1 MIPFNRAGA
10 LEILFESEER
20 LTARSY
26 IKCLA
31 RQFSLPMTQAKKILK
46 SLVDEGELTYQDLYG
61 GTYVV
66 QNFLKPVRV
75 SRHFFL
81 MPPGIK
87 SKARP
92 HDREI
97 SIVPGISFGS
107 GHHPTTRLCLEA
119 LDTLF
124 WGDLDI
130 AFDRRQ
136 GGIDIGTGSG
146 VLAIAMCL
154 AGLPLCRAFD
164 IDPVSVAEA
173 RQNVAANGLD
183 HCIPVVED
191 YLSTVEPRVSLI
203 CANLRYPTLIQLSS
217 LILSTLCPRGVLI
230 LSGIRQWEK
239 QVLIGHYSEKGLS
252 LAWDR
257 DEKNW
262 SALIMTHG

>member
-1 MIPFNRAGA
+1 MIQFNRAGV
-10 LEILFESEER
+10 LEIFYKSEER

-26 IKCLA
+26 IQCLA
-31 RQFSLPMTQAKKILK
+31 NQLSLPMTQAKKILK
-46 SLVDEGELTYQDLYG
+46 SLVDEGELAYQDLYG

-75 SRHFFL
+75 GHHFFL

-87 SKARP
+87 SEAEP

-97 SIVPGISFGS
+97 LILPGISFGS

-124 WGDLDI
+124 WGNLGID
-130 AFDRRQ
+130 FDRKQ

-154 AGLPLCRAFD
+154 AGLSHCRALD

-183 HCIPVVED
+183 HRIPVVEG
-191 YLSTVEPRVSLI
+191 YLSKGEPRVSLV
-203 CANLRYPTLIQLSS
+203 CANLRYPTLKQLSS
-217 LILSTLCPRGVLI
+217 LIPATLCPQGVLI

-239 QVLIGHYSEKGLS
+239 KALISHYHEKKFS

-262 SALIMTHG
+262 SAVIMTHR